1 MLSDDTT
8 QNTGAIERI
17 SHPYN
22 HRDHVSERRQHI
34 LQQKQTDNLPQI
46 TSQKTHGKFV
56 WRQYIHLREENK
68 RLHWMISK
76 YIDEID
82 SMQNAHQEKIEYYKS
97 QLDKLKSEQNR
108 TIQDHLELE
117 RRYQE
122 LYHSFQS
129 AVEEEAQNMVAEAAR
144 TLELHTEDGA
154 VMTNDAM
161 KTVKLH
167 VRQIEEKHTAESLYL
182 MRQAQKKAYQ
192 LEQELVKERL
202 QIALE
207 RDNMQNQ
214 QNSLRQQTELRQQ
227 MTENRLHVKFVSTI
241 TFIATGLVILL
252 FVFELFF
259 LSWLH
264 IPFTPSL
271 GFALV
276 VPSLLFVALAGLIA
290 HIRSTTRALFSI
302 APPKDANQKQT

>member
-1 MLSDDTT
+1 MLSDDATRT
-8 QNTGAIERI
+8 TGAIERV

-22 HRDHVSERRQHI
+22 HRDHLSERRQHI
-34 LQQKQTDNLPQI
+34 LQQKQTDHLPQI
-46 TSQKTHGKFV
+46 TSQETHGKIV
-56 WRQYIHLREENK
+56 WRQYMQLREENK
-68 RLHWMISK
+68 RLQWIITK

-82 SMQNAHQEKIEYYKS
+82 SMQNAYQEEVASYKS
-97 QLDKLKSEQNR
+97 QLDKLKAEQNR
-108 TIQDHLELE
+108 TIRDHLELE

-144 TLELHTEDGA
+144 TLELHTEDGVA
-154 VMTNDAM
+154 MTNDAM

-167 VRQIEEKHTAESLYL
+167 VRQIEDKHTAESLYF

-192 LEQELVKERL
+192 LEQELVNERL

-207 RDNMQNQ
+207 RDSMQNQ
-214 QNSLRQQTELRQQ
+214 QNNLRQQTELRQQ

-241 TFIATGLVILL
+241 TFIATVLMILL
-252 FVFELFF
+252 FVFQLFF
-259 LSWLH
+259 LSWLR
-264 IPFTPSL
+264 IPLTLSL
-271 GFALV
+271 EFALV

-290 HIRSTTRALFSI
+290 YIRSTTRALFSI
-302 APPKDANQKQT
+302 APPQNTDRKQA

>member
-1 MLSDDTT
+1 M
-8 QNTGAIERI
+8 
-17 SHPYN
+17 
-22 HRDHVSERRQHI
+22 
-34 LQQKQTDNLPQI
+34 QQKQTDNLPQI

-144 TLELHTEDGA
+144 TLELHTEDGV

>member
-1 MLSDDTT
+1 
-8 QNTGAIERI
+8 
-17 SHPYN
+17 
-22 HRDHVSERRQHI
+22 
-34 LQQKQTDNLPQI
+34 
-46 TSQKTHGKFV
+46 
-56 WRQYIHLREENK
+56 
-68 RLHWMISK
+68 
-76 YIDEID
+76 
-82 SMQNAHQEKIEYYKS
+82 MQNAHQEKIEYYKS

-144 TLELHTEDGA
+144 TLELHTEDGV

-241 TFIATGLVILL
+241 TFVATGLVILL

>member
-8 QNTGAIERI
+8 QTTGTIERV
-17 SHPYN
+17 SRPYN
-22 HRDHVSERRQHI
+22 YRNHVSERRQHI

-46 TSQKTHGKFV
+46 ASQETHGKFV
-56 WRQYIHLREENK
+56 WRQYMQLREENK
-68 RLHWMISK
+68 RLHWIISK

-82 SMQNAHQEKIEYYKS
+82 SMQNAHQEEVAFYKS
-97 QLDKLKSEQNR
+97 QLDKLKTEQNR

-129 AVEEEAQNMVAEAAR
+129 SVEEEAQNMVAEAAR
-144 TLELHTEDGA
+144 TLELHTEDGV

-192 LEQELVKERL
+192 LEQELVNERL

-207 RDNMQNQ
+207 RDSMQNQ

-227 MTENRLHVKFVSTI
+227 MAEDRLHIKFISTI
-241 TFIATGLVILL
+241 TFIATILVILL
-252 FVFELFF
+252 FVLQLFF

-264 IPFTPSL
+264 IPVTLSL
-271 GFALV
+271 GFALI
-276 VPSLLFVALAGLIA
+276 VPSLLFIAVAGLIA
-290 HIRSTTRALFSI
+290 YIRSTTRALFSI
-302 APPKDANQKQT
+302 APPKNANQKQV

>member
-1 MLSDDTT
+1 
-8 QNTGAIERI
+8 
-17 SHPYN
+17 
-22 HRDHVSERRQHI
+22 
-34 LQQKQTDNLPQI
+34 
-46 TSQKTHGKFV
+46 
-56 WRQYIHLREENK
+56 
-68 RLHWMISK
+68 
-76 YIDEID
+76 
-82 SMQNAHQEKIEYYKS
+82 MQNAHQEKIEYYKS

-144 TLELHTEDGA
+144 TLELHTEDGV

-241 TFIATGLVILL
+241 TFVATGLVILL

-290 HIRSTTRALFSI
+290 HIRSTTRAFFSI

>member
-1 MLSDDTT
+1 MQSDDPT
-8 QNTGAIERI
+8 QSTGAIERVLR
-17 SHPYN
+17 PYN
-22 HRDHVSERRQHI
+22 HHDHVSERRQHI
-34 LQQKQTDNLPQI
+34 LQQKQTDKLPQI
-46 TSQKTHGKFV
+46 PGQETHGKNV
-56 WRQYIHLREENK
+56 WRQYMQLREENK
-68 RLHWMISK
+68 RLHWIVSK
-76 YIDEID
+76 YTDEID
-82 SMQNAHQEKIEYYKS
+82 SMQNAHQEEVAYYKS
-97 QLDKLKSEQNR
+97 QLDKLKAEQNR

-129 AVEEEAQNMVAEAAR
+129 SVEEEAQNMVAEAAR

-154 VMTNDAM
+154 VMTNDPM

-192 LEQELVKERL
+192 LEQELVNERL

-207 RDNMQNQ
+207 RDSMQNQ
-214 QNSLRQQTELRQQ
+214 QNSLRQQAELRQQ
-227 MTENRLHVKFVSTI
+227 MAEDRLHVKFVLTI
-241 TFIATGLVILL
+241 TFIATVLVALL
-252 FVFELFF
+252 FVFQLFF

-264 IPFTPSL
+264 IPFTLAL
-271 GFALV
+271 GFALG

-290 HIRSTTRALFSI
+290 YIRSTMRALFSV
-302 APPKDANQKQT
+302 APPKNADQKQF

>member
-144 TLELHTEDGA
+144 
-154 VMTNDAM
+154 
-161 KTVKLH
+161 
-167 VRQIEEKHTAESLYL
+167 
-182 MRQAQKKAYQ
+182 Q

-241 TFIATGLVILL
+241 TFVATGLVILL

-276 VPSLLFVALAGLIA
+276 VPSLLFA
-290 HIRSTTRALFSI
+290 
-302 APPKDANQKQT
+302 